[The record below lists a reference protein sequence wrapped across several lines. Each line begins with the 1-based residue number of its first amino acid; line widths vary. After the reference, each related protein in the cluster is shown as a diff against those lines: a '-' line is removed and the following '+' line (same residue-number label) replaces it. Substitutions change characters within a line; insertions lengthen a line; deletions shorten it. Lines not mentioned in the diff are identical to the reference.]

1 MMTNNRIAYL
11 KSQIGK
17 PMTKNPSPVARWL
30 DGRLKAVSEGSL
42 TVEFT
47 VREEMTNPMGIL
59 HGGMAAT
66 MMDEVLGATVF
77 SLGHENFFVSVN
89 LNVDY
94 LASARLG
101 EVVTVASKVIREG
114 RNIVHAECHIT
125 NAEGK
130 LLVKST
136 TNMLVTG
143 IKIPDERHG

>member
-1 MMTNNRIAYL
+1 MTNERIDFL

-17 PMTKNPSPVARWL
+17 PMTHNPSPVARWL

-42 TVEFT
+42 TVDFT

-59 HGGMAAT
+59 HGGISAT

-94 LASARLG
+94 LASAQLG
-101 EVVTVASKVIREG
+101 EVVTVESKVIRKG
-114 RNIVHAECHIT
+114 RNIVHAECHIV
-125 NAEGK
+125 NWEGK
-130 LLVKST
+130 LLVKAT

-143 IKIPDERHG
+143 MKIPDKRPE